1 LRPNN
6 SKTIGILG
14 GGQLGRMMATAAK
27 HMGYRI
33 VVLDPTP
40 DCPTAQVADNHI
52 KAAYDD
58 LTAIRELANISDV
71 VTYEFENVD
80 LEAARLLEE
89 AEKLPQGSRL
99 LEISRDR
106 ANEKNL
112 MKDLH
117 LPAAPFTIVNE
128 EKELLTEIK
137 SIGFPAVV
145 KTCRGGYDGK
155 GQLKLT
161 SKDDLQE
168 AAAFVRKNGRCILES
183 WLTFD
188 REISIVLTR
197 GTDGAITYFPV
208 AENEHREHILSRTIV
223 PAAIPEEVAEQ
234 ARAAAGK
241 LAEAAGVVGTFT
253 VEMFVAGNQLY
264 MNEVAP
270 RPHNSGHYTIEAC
283 TVSQFEQHIRAICG
297 LPLLPVHFI
306 GAAVMINLLGEA
318 LDQYWQSPD
327 KPLAHLHDYGKQEA
341 KPKRKMGHFT
351 MVGTSR
357 EVLLDATDA
366 FTRSLGGNKA

>member
-1 LRPNN
+1 MRPNN
-6 SKTIGILG
+6 IITIGILG

-33 VVLDPTP
+33 IVLDPTH
-40 DCPTAQVADNHI
+40 DCPAAQVADLHI
-52 KAAYDD
+52 EAAYDD
-58 LTAIRELANISDV
+58 RDAIRKLESLSDV

-80 LEAARLLEE
+80 LGAAKLLEE
-89 AEKLPQGSRL
+89 KGKLPQGSLL

-112 MKDLH
+112 MKELDL
-117 LPAAPFTIVNE
+117 PVAPFTIVTD
-128 EKELLTEIK
+128 EKELLTGVRE
-137 SIGFPAVV
+137 IGFPAVV

-155 GQLKLT
+155 GQLKLE

-168 AAAFVRKNGRCILES
+168 AAAFVRQNGRCIVES

-188 REISIVLTR
+188 KEISIVLTR
-197 GTDGAITYFPV
+197 GKDGEITYFPA
-208 AENEHREHILSRTIV
+208 AENEHRDHILYRTTA
-223 PAAIPEEVAEQ
+223 PASITGEVADQ
-234 ARAAAGK
+234 ARHAAGK

-253 VEMFVAGNQLY
+253 VEMFVSGDELY

-283 TVSQFEQHIRAICG
+283 TVSQFEQHIRAICA

-306 GAAVMINLLGEA
+306 GAAVMINLLGEE
-318 LDQYWQSPD
+318 LDQYWQQPD
-327 KPLAHLHDYGKQEA
+327 RPLAHIHDYGKQEA

-357 EVLLDATDA
+357 ETLLDATDA

>member
-6 SKTIGILG
+6 IITIGILG

-33 VVLDPTP
+33 IVLDPTP
-40 DCPTAQVADNHI
+40 DCPAAQVADLHI
-52 KAAYDD
+52 EAAYDD
-58 LTAIRELANISDV
+58 RDAIRKLESLSDV

-80 LEAARLLEE
+80 LGAAKLLEE
-89 AEKLPQGSRL
+89 VGKLPQGSLL
-99 LEISRDR
+99 LEISGDR

-112 MKDLH
+112 MKELDL
-117 LPAAPFTIVNE
+117 PVAPFAIVTD
-128 EKELLTEIK
+128 EKELLASIRE
-137 SIGFPAVV
+137 IGFPAVV

-155 GQLKLT
+155 GQLKLNT
-161 SKDDLQE
+161 KEDLKE
-168 AAAFVRKNGRCILES
+168 AAEFVRQNGRCIMEA

-188 REISIVLTR
+188 KEISIVLTR
-197 GTDGAITYFPV
+197 GEDGQITYFPV
-208 AENEHREHILSRTIV
+208 AENEHRDHILYRTIA
-223 PAAIPEEVAEQ
+223 PAAVADEVAEQ
-234 ARAAAGK
+234 ARIAAGK

-253 VEMFVAGNQLY
+253 VEMFVSGNELY

-318 LDQYWQSPD
+318 LDQYWGHPD
-327 KPLAHLHDYGKQEA
+327 RPLAHIHDYGKQEA

-357 EVLLDATDA
+357 KSLLDETDA
-366 FTRSLGGNKA
+366 FTRSLGGNNA